1 MLHKRTFIRLFAF
14 ALILLSYSSCI
25 INDNIKDTSA
35 VIDPGNDPNFK
46 IIVNTDAGFENFNRK
61 VVVFNIPVYAFTTV
75 EDAKLLHFANIL
87 AQYLDNDE
95 DGIVDNLIVHNDL
108 KANNGFLFIY
118 STDLEKDSFIA
129 PNGTNGVHIS
139 NADINLIWHSNGHTG
154 TFDNSI
160 ETVWSFITKYGYEFT
175 YPAVFGN
182 QSNSE
187 LTLAMDD
194 ARGGNFQNPPA
205 SYPASAWYT
214 NSDINCDYACQL
226 TKYNYWIMSSILGA
240 QENRLTD
247 IDSEWKL
254 HTSAKVQSD
263 DIKAWAIF
271 SNANYNL
278 PSVLPDGTY
287 LH

>member
-129 PNGTNGVHIS
+129 PPGPNGVPVS
-139 NADINLIWHSNGHTG
+139 TADLDLFWHSNGHSG
-154 TFDNSI
+154 
-160 ETVWSFITKYGYEFT
+160 SF
-175 YPAVFGN
+175 A
-182 QSNSE
+182 
-187 LTLAMDD
+187 
-194 ARGGNFQNPPA
+194 A
-205 SYPASAWYT
+205 SFA
-214 NSDINCDYACQL
+214 
-226 TKYNYWIMSSILGA
+226 
-240 QENRLTD
+240 
-247 IDSEWKL
+247 
-254 HTSAKVQSD
+254 
-263 DIKAWAIF
+263 AI
-271 SNANYNL
+271 S
-278 PSVLPDGTY
+278 
-287 LH
+287 